1 MSKDN
6 LIPIQPGQ
14 KGKQHPASKP
24 ARTRLQ
30 KIISL
35 RVKTSEYNKLA
46 TAAEQD
52 GLSVGKYV
60 RKQLGLD

>member
-1 MSKDN
+1 M
-6 LIPIQPGQ
+6 
-14 KGKQHPASKP
+14 
-24 ARTRLQ
+24 Q

-46 TAAEQD
+46 NAADKD